1 MVRTMRSEDGGVD
14 REELAAFLA
23 TAPEHL
29 RHWADEQLAG
39 LAAGDDDSGAPDAEP
54 ESPDERSRRDG
65 AESADGGAGT
75 GTGGDDRDEPGEAAD
90 PPAADGGEPPD
101 GGRPGDGDEPGEAA
115 DVEDLLADDEGPEPD
130 PESARTVGEESR
142 NRPRTPSRLQRRTGV
157 SRVNLVLVMLLAA
170 AVVIIIRQMGQ
181 TAGDGAASEM
191 TMPSN
196 HPAVTSSADPS
207 AIAQMDEAEPVDTEQ
222 ETRLKTEA
230 DADSTNVSARQQ
242 LGEMYLKAALY
253 QDAITYLQQILDVEP
268 DNLDAL
274 LTIGVA
280 EYQSNQYEDAEKH
293 WLRATELAPDVAE
306 PWYNLGL
313 LYMART
319 PPDAGRATECWNK
332 VLTIA
337 PDSDMA
343 ASVRAHQGRR
353 GSASAVPTAATG
365 G

>member
-1 MVRTMRSEDGGVD
+1 MKSEDDGAH

-29 RHWADEQLAG
+29 KPWADEQLAE
-39 LAAGDDDSGAPDAEP
+39 LATGDDGPGESAAEPEFSDERARQDGDESPDDGAGTSAGDDD
-54 ESPDERSRRDG
+54 ES
-65 AESADGGAGT
+65 
-75 GTGGDDRDEPGEAAD
+75 
-90 PPAADGGEPPD
+90 
-101 GGRPGDGDEPGEAA
+101 GEAA

-130 PESARTVGEESR
+130 SRTARTVGR
-142 NRPRTPSRLQRRTGV
+142 AGGDHPRTPSKLQRRTGV
-157 SRVNLVLVMLLAA
+157 SRVNLVLVVLLAA
-170 AVVIIIRQMGQ
+170 AAVIIVRQMGQ
-181 TAGDGAASEM
+181 TRGGESASEM
-191 TMPSN
+191 TMPSD

-207 AIAQMDEAEPVDTEQ
+207 AIAQMDEAEPVDTEE

-230 DADSTNVSARQQ
+230 EADSANVSARQQ

-253 QDAITYLQQILDVEP
+253 QDAVTYLQQILDVDP

-280 EYQSNQYEDAEKH
+280 EYQSNQYEAAENH
-293 WLRATELAPDVAE
+293 WLHATELALDVAE

-319 PPDAGRATECWNK
+319 PPDAERATECWDK

-343 ASVRAHQGRR
+343 ASVRAHQGSM
-353 GSASAVPTAATG
+353 GSASAAAPTTAAEG
-365 G
+365 